1 MTAAVVS
8 ILSCATFLI
17 SLQYSNSCKSIL
29 IKDNIEAITG
39 DDDDPGKKLRV
50 TYCAL
55 KTHRQPDEDVIVCQ
69 EKDDPLSTGIL
80 PCVVEHDRT
89 AEPFWP
95 TGRCYQ
101 IPVD

>member
-1 MTAAVVS
+1 MMAAVVS

-39 DDDDPGKKLRV
+39 DDDDPGKKLRI
-50 TYCAL
+50 TYCAI

-69 EKDDPLSTGIL
+69 EGNGVL
-80 PCVVEHDRT
+80 PCVVEKDRT
-89 AEPFWP
+89 AEIGWP
-95 TGRCYQ
+95 KGRCYQ
-101 IPVD
+101 IPED